1 MTSRRSCDHGLTL
14 PGRASARRR
23 GAVTV
28 ELILGLPI
36 LLIGVFAIVEF
47 GMFFARLEQV
57 ALACRVGAEEASQ
70 TSPMPGP
77 GDPIPASVEMVILKQ
92 LENSCVQPCAIIL
105 EHNVSGPEQT
115 SRTDY
120 DNDGDFAPDCPLC
133 QEPISSLPSNSVRV
147 TVCVQLTELMPNC
160 LAALGF
166 DITGQTTQC
175 STVFGHE

>member
-1 MTSRRSCDHGLTL
+1 VAPR
-14 PGRASARRR
+14 PRR

-36 LLIGVFAIVEF
+36 LLIGVLAIVEF

-57 ALACRVGAEEASQ
+57 ALSCRAGAEEASQ
-70 TSPMPGP
+70 TTPLPGA
-77 GDPIPASVEMVILKQ
+77 GDPIPGAVETVILKQ
-92 LENSCVQPCAIIL
+92 LDNSCILPCAIIL
-105 EHNVSGPEQT
+105 EHNVGGQEQT

-120 DNDGDFAPDCPLC
+120 DNDGDSAPDCPLC
-133 QEPISSLPSNSVRV
+133 QEPSSSLPANSVRV